1 MAGLAAFLPA
11 IVRAVAPRLG
21 AIRQGIGRGFRKVQ
35 EAPYIGTRTPS
46 GKFDP
51 ATTGFG
57 SVDDNI
63 TSAAMRRGA
72 ALRLGL
78 GGIEAGAAAD
88 AFTDEESTL
97 FDKAIG
103 ATYGLGAFQFGRR
116 GYQMARAANLGRG
129 VPEATRFGKN
139 IELAQ
144 VPAFAG
150 DVLLGGPREVDIAQ
164 ASDQEKAQATE
175 ANLGQLNPNQRKIL
189 NDFLTAYPEGSDRKP
204 SQEVRDKL
212 GEALRAAQD
221 QKPTEIKKDEQI
233 VPPTT
238 QSSDQSI
245 KQKEQVEKEIKEVD
259 KRETIYPDSDDNAE
273 IDKTVNAADKS
284 AKQLLIDSKGSDT
297 KYSDIADGPIA
308 DMFDALRV
316 KKSDYE
322 RSDAAIKEYQE
333 KIVANASKIKS
344 FDEYKKQY
352 DLAVGDGDNNLK
364 NVTMLKWGL
373 SLMQATSNQGGL
385 AGAIDA
391 VAKAS
396 TPFAEDLQ
404 AIAMKEKEENKAL
417 ALRYMQYEKEA
428 QENLNQA
435 EQQALAM
442 NIQQIQRLENAEIQM
457 NKDFITMQAEYLK
470 NIMAEERLRIK
481 AHNEANAITDKMEI
495 RTISDPTAVGGQ
507 RNILFRI
514 GKQDG
519 MPRMEAKDANGR
531 LMYVPLS
538 PEMTNIYQ
546 SGEAVERD
554 AKGLRDTRRK
564 LFSINEGFRYND
576 RLTEIIEK
584 GDLKP
589 GVQAS
594 FAKTL
599 QGLSSFIQDS
609 TQIMGRSVGGTA
621 GSSFDAKNPN
631 IDNMMAKTFEGYK
644 IGASDEYLKEN
655 GNLTEQFRKDIRE
668 AKELGDR
675 IRNGQATGI
684 LNDKIKEL
692 GIQGNYD
699 RDEVAQQVADM
710 LLIEQR
716 MKYILAN
723 ANKGSDRLTVAD
735 VDNAGQR
742 TKLFSFF
749 AGSRTITN
757 TYKSIREDLE
767 EAAQAAITEYIS
779 YGGLDRGLNNFTY
792 LPQVRARNARLTQMV
807 EGRASQQGATTNE
820 QATENVINA
829 LGEFFQ

>member
-1 MAGLAAFLPA
+1 MAIGLAAFLPA
-11 IVRAVAPRLG
+11 VVRAVAPRLG
-21 AIRQGIGRGFRKVQ
+21 AIGRGLRQLPGVGTQVEKTFPGVGPGMRTTASQ
-35 EAPYIGTRTPS
+35 RREAAI
-46 GKFDP
+46 
-51 ATTGFG
+51 
-57 SVDDNI
+57 N
-63 TSAAMRRGA
+63 
-72 ALRLGL
+72 LGL

-88 AFTDEESTL
+88 AFTDPEATL

-116 GYQMARAANLGRG
+116 GYQMARSANLG
-129 VPEATRFGKN
+129 TRMPPKTEFGKR
-139 IELAQ
+139 IERAQ
-144 VPAFAG
+144 IPAVAG

-175 ANLGQLNPNQRKIL
+175 ANLGQLNPTQRKIL

-212 GEALRAAQD
+212 GEALRAAQ
-221 QKPTEIKKDEQI
+221 TEKETPIKKDEQI

-238 QSSDQSI
+238 EQTEAVEKKREESNAAI
-245 KQKEQVEKEIKEVD
+245 KQENPT
-259 KRETIYPDSDDNAE
+259 ETIIPDSEDDTE
-273 IDKTVNAADKS
+273 IEKTVTAADKS
-284 AKQLLIDSKGSDT
+284 AKKLLIESKGSDP

-308 DMFDALRV
+308 EMFDALRV

-373 SLMQATSNQGGL
+373 SLMQGTSNQGGL

-396 TPFAEDLQ
+396 MPFAEDIQ
-404 AIAMKEKEENKAL
+404 AIALKEKEENKAL
-417 ALRYMQYEKEA
+417 AIRYMQYEKEA
-428 QENLNQA
+428 QQNLNQA
-435 EQQALAM
+435 EQTALAM

-457 NKDFITMQAEYLK
+457 DRDFINKQTEYMK
-470 NIMAEERLRIK
+470 NLMEEERLRIK
-481 AHNEANAITDKMEI
+481 AHNEANAITDKMEV

-507 RNILFRI
+507 RNIIFRI
-514 GKQDG
+514 GKSDG
-519 MPRMEAKDANGR
+519 LPRMPVNVNGV
-531 LMYVPLS
+531 MKYVPLDAKMS
-538 PEMTNIYQ
+538 QIYQ
-546 SGEAVERD
+546 SGTAVQKYD

-564 LFSINEGFRYND
+564 LFSINEGLRYNE
-576 RLTEIIEK
+576 RLVEIIDK
-584 GDLKP
+584 GDIKP

-594 FAKTL
+594 VAKAIT
-599 QGLSSFIQDS
+599 GLSSFISDS
-609 TQIMGRSVGGTA
+609 AQVMGRSVGGTA

-631 IDNMMAKTFEGYK
+631 IDNMMAKTFDGYR
-644 IGASDEYLKEN
+644 IGASEEYLKEN
-655 GNLTEQFRKDIRE
+655 AGLTDRFRKDIAE
-668 AKELGDR
+668 AKALGDR
-675 IRNGQATGI
+675 IRAGQADSS
-684 LNDKIKEL
+684 LNSYVREL
-692 GIQGNYD
+692 GIKGDYD
-699 RDEVAQQVADM
+699 KDEVAQQVADL

-735 VDNAGQR
+735 VDNAGKR
-742 TKLFSFF
+742 TKLFSFL
-749 AGSRTITN
+749 AGSRTIQN
-757 TYKSIREDLE
+757 TYKAIREDLE
-767 EAAQAAITEYIS
+767 EAAQGAIDEYIA
-779 YGGLDRGLNNFTY
+779 YGGQDRGLNNFTY
-792 LPQVRARNARLTQMV
+792 LPQVKARNARLTQMV